1 MIRTKKYNCGN
12 YQEIE
17 IFNVSPRK
25 RKYERARK
33 VKESTPAQ
41 KNLNSKRAQ
50 RYFARLCNLNF
61 TEGDYSVD
69 ATYDDA
75 HLPANRDEALRDVRN
90 YARRVR
96 YEMAKR
102 GKEDVEFVYVISN
115 HKGDDTGSK
124 ARCHIHMI
132 FKGADRDVLEKK
144 WKAGYCNTDKL
155 RFSETGITGKAL
167 YMARQGKS
175 KRCWGGSL
183 GIKKPEPIVSDRTF
197 TRGQVER
204 IINDPGD
211 GRFIS
216 KLINKNNKTKYV
228 FTDCIVEHDG
238 RQVGFFSEDPGD
250 GLGFSV
256 LIRMRRE

>member
-75 HLPANRDEALRDVRN
+75 HLPSNRNEALRDVRN
-90 YARRVR
+90 YTRRVR

-102 GKEDVEFVYVISN
+102 GKEDIEFVYVISN

-132 FKGADRDVLEKK
+132 FKGAD
-144 WKAGYCNTDKL
+144 
-155 RFSETGITGKAL
+155 
-167 YMARQGKS
+167 
-175 KRCWGGSL
+175 
-183 GIKKPEPIVSDRTF
+183 
-197 TRGQVER
+197 
-204 IINDPGD
+204 
-211 GRFIS
+211 
-216 KLINKNNKTKYV
+216 
-228 FTDCIVEHDG
+228 
-238 RQVGFFSEDPGD
+238 
-250 GLGFSV
+250 
-256 LIRMRRE
+256 